1 LKKQNEI
8 KVLLIM
14 TNKTTTLIIVAFL
27 LCVSSAAQEK
37 VSSQRDYLY
46 LVDRIDGI
54 YIPKDMDEAIDS
66 LDAIISP
73 EDKRYITDSLSLD
86 DFRLNCHHGLGMWIR
101 NNWGLWRGS
110 RLQKYFVNK
119 NVFHPDDM
127 SDNILT

>member
-1 LKKQNEI
+1 
-8 KVLLIM
+8 M
-14 TNKTTTLIIVAFL
+14 TYKTSTFIFVAFL

-66 LDAIISP
+66 LDVIISP

-86 DFRLNCHHGLGMWIR
+86 DFRINCHHGLGMWIR